1 MIQSTSKFWLAE
13 GQWYEGE
20 DHATKIISS
29 NSAVSGSA
37 ERTIVKTM
45 SYVGK
50 YKVFT
55 VQILLCV
62 RRQGWLQDLTTIVE
76 NNLRSSGVGL

>member
-1 MIQSTSKFWLAE
+1 MKERIMQRKLA
-13 GQWYEGE
+13 
-20 DHATKIISS
+20 S
-29 NSAVSGSA
+29 NSAVSRGSA

-55 VQILLCV
+55 VQVLLCA

>member
-1 MIQSTSKFWLAE
+1 MIQNISKFWLAE

-29 NSAVSGSA
+29 NSAVSGSV
-37 ERTIVKTM
+37 ERTRVKTM

-50 YKVFT
+50 
-55 VQILLCV
+55 
-62 RRQGWLQDLTTIVE
+62 
-76 NNLRSSGVGL
+76 